1 MFDNLNPLENDAVLE
16 VFNIAM
22 GMAGTTLSQMV
33 DDEVTLQV
41 PSIKFF
47 TVEELL
53 RTEEIMTDKPLVAV
67 TQHISG
73 VFNSDAV
80 LMFNEDNA
88 LYVVQQMMGEDFNE
102 ILPAD
107 QFSEIQQEAMIE
119 IGNVVLNACIA
130 SIANMFQIELD
141 VSVPFYRLTTYRE
154 FFVGARKT
162 SNPSEGVLML
172 LITFGLRRHEIEGRL
187 AFLMDVP
194 ALQEFQLQLQS
205 FIESYSG

>member
-1 MFDNLNPLENDAVLE
+1 MIDLNPLENDAMLE

-22 GMAGTTLSQMV
+22 SMAGTTLSQMV
-33 DDEVTLQV
+33 NDEVILQV

-53 RTEEIMTDKPLVAV
+53 STEEIMTDKPLVAV
-67 TQHISG
+67 IQRISG
-73 VFNSDAV
+73 VLNSDAV
-80 LMFNEDNA
+80 LMFTEDNA
-88 LYVVQQMMGEDFNE
+88 LYVVQQMMGEDFDE

-194 ALQEFQLQLQS
+194 AQQEFKQQLQS
-205 FIESYSG
+205 FIESYPC

>member
-1 MFDNLNPLENDAVLE
+1 MIDLNPLENDAMLE

-22 GMAGTTLSQMV
+22 GMAGSTLSQMV

-53 RTEEIMTDKPLVAV
+53 KNKEIMTDKPLVAV
-67 TQHISG
+67 IQRISG

-80 LMFNEDNA
+80 LMFTEDDA
-88 LYVVQQMMGEDFNE
+88 LYVVQQMMNEDFDE
-102 ILPAD
+102 ILPAN

-130 SIANMFQIELD
+130 SIANMFQIELN
-141 VSVPFYRLTTYRE
+141 VS
-154 FFVGARKT
+154 
-162 SNPSEGVLML
+162 
-172 LITFGLRRHEIEGRL
+172 
-187 AFLMDVP
+187 
-194 ALQEFQLQLQS
+194 
-205 FIESYSG
+205 